1 MKKYFSAFFLFSLSL
16 VLLPLTALASPN
28 DDLTARERLSTA
40 RGVGLA
46 NALVANASGTSA
58 VWHNPA
64 AITSA
69 VMYSLETAYR
79 FNNATNSHGVQAN
92 ILDMKSNPYVGAE
105 IGYNYEYSKIE
116 GKSQHFH
123 HVRLGLAVP
132 LADNIVSLGVTGA
145 YSNIKYNGDNTLS
158 QFTMD
163 VGLMIRPTNWL
174 SLAFTTQNIIVG
186 DYELV
191 MPRIYAAGIA
201 FNSLELGLGFMFEA
215 SFNGSADDI
224 AKTGSYGVGFEYLLL
239 GSFPIRLG
247 YRYEMPDDQ
256 HVFAAG
262 VGYRDKAGMVG
273 VDISYQH
280 HFEPS
285 ENDILNA
292 GLSLYF

>member
-1 MKKYFSAFFLFSLSL
+1 MKKYFLAFLLFSLSS
-16 VLLPLTALASPN
+16 VLLPLEALASPN

-46 NALVANASGTSA
+46 NAIVANAGGTSA

-64 AITSA
+64 AISSA
-69 VMYSLETAYR
+69 VMYSLEAAYR

-92 ILDMKSNPYVGAE
+92 LLDMKSNAYVGAE
-105 IGYNYEYSKIE
+105 IGYDYEYSKIE
-116 GKSQHFH
+116 GKSQHFN
-123 HVRLGLAVP
+123 HVRLALAVP
-132 LADNIVSLGVTGA
+132 LADNIVSIGITGA
-145 YSNIKYNGDNTLS
+145 YSNIKYGGDTTLS

-163 VGLMIRPTNWL
+163 VGLMIRPTSWL
-174 SLAFTTQNIIVG
+174 SFAFTTQNIFVG
-186 DYELV
+186 DYKLV

-215 SFNGSADDI
+215 SFNGSADNI
-224 AKTGSYGVGFEYLLL
+224 AKTGSYGFGVEYLLL
-239 GSFPIRLG
+239 GTFPIRLG

-262 VGYRDKAGMVG
+262 VGYRDKAGLLG

-280 HFEPS
+280 HFDPS
-285 ENDILNA
+285 QNDILNA